1 MKKLNDYQNDKISF
15 ALLFA
20 LLEEKNLGRIV
31 LPFWPMIFFE
41 VS

>member
-20 LLEEKNLGRIV
+20 LEEKNLGRIV